1 MYCTK
6 KITDDMFWVGG
17 NDRRISLFENVFPVP
32 DGVSYNSYLI
42 NDEKTVLLD
51 TTDHSIGNLFIE
63 NVCHVLNGK
72 KLDYLIINHMEPDHC
87 SLINDIVIRYPD
99 VKIVG
104 NSKTITM
111 IKQFFNFDIDSHAVV
126 IQEGEELCTGRHTL
140 QFIMAPMVHWPEA
153 MVTYDKTDKILYSA
167 DAFGT
172 FGAINGNLFADE
184 MDFEHKKLDDARRY
198 YTNIVGKYGAQ
209 VQTLLKKTSSVEIKM
224 ICPLHGP
231 VWREN
236 INWFIEK
243 YQKWST
249 YTPENNSVMIAY
261 ASIYGN
267 TANAAEILAS
277 KLSDLGVK
285 DFVVYDV
292 SSVDPSVIVSEAFRC
307 SHIVFASSTYNAGIF
322 CNMETVLTDLKAH
335 NLQNRT
341 VAVIQNGSWA
351 PASGKL
357 IRDILSGMKNMT
369 ILENAI
375 TIKSSLKEN
384 QIEEIDVLAASIVNS
399 MQGKI

>member
-126 IQEGEELCTGRHTL
+126 IQEGEELCTGR
-140 QFIMAPMVHWPEA
+140 QI
-153 MVTYDKTDKILYSA
+153 
-167 DAFGT
+167 G
-172 FGAINGNLFADE
+172 
-184 MDFEHKKLDDARRY
+184 R
-198 YTNIVGKYGAQ
+198 
-209 VQTLLKKTSSVEIKM
+209 
-224 ICPLHGP
+224 
-231 VWREN
+231 
-236 INWFIEK
+236 
-243 YQKWST
+243 
-249 YTPENNSVMIAY
+249 
-261 ASIYGN
+261 
-267 TANAAEILAS
+267 
-277 KLSDLGVK
+277 
-285 DFVVYDV
+285 
-292 SSVDPSVIVSEAFRC
+292 
-307 SHIVFASSTYNAGIF
+307 
-322 CNMETVLTDLKAH
+322 AH
-335 NLQNRT
+335 
-341 VAVIQNGSWA
+341 V
-351 PASGKL
+351 
-357 IRDILSGMKNMT
+357 
-369 ILENAI
+369 
-375 TIKSSLKEN
+375 
-384 QIEEIDVLAASIVNS
+384 
-399 MQGKI
+399 